1 MKKTLYLVFT
11 FIFIH
16 IFFPTAYGHVD
27 YPIIVVAQD
36 GTGDFTTIQE
46 AVNSVR
52 DFTPVR
58 RIIHIKQGIYREK
71 VDIPSWKCDI
81 TLRGDDPEK
90 TIICYDD
97 YAALRQMGTFRTY
110 TLQVRGNRVVLENL
124 TIENRAGRVGQ
135 AVALHIEG
143 DCVIVRN
150 CRLLGNQDTLFTG
163 NENSRQYYDRCYIEG
178 TTDYIFGPATCWFD
192 DCILHSKSNSFITAA
207 STPEHHEFGYVFHKC
222 VLTASEGVS
231 KVYLGRPWRP
241 YAAVVFLQ
249 CLMGKHICPDGWD
262 NWRNEENEKTARYA
276 EYASQGEGANP
287 KDRVCWSSQ
296 MNEKEAS
303 RYLPENVL
311 GGDWFRCLF

>member
-1 MKKTLYLVFT
+1 MKTLIGTFCLA
-11 FIFIH
+11 FIFL
-16 IFFPTAYGHVD
+16 FPAYADAG

-36 GTGDFTTIQE
+36 GSGDFTTIQE

-58 RIIHIKQGIYREK
+58 RIIHVKKGVYREK
-71 VDIPSWKCDI
+71 IDIPSWKSDI
-81 TLRGDDPEK
+81 TLRGDDPES
-90 TIICYDD
+90 TLIYYDD

-163 NENSRQYYDRCYIEG
+163 NENSRQYYERCYIEG

-192 DCILHSKSNSFITAA
+192 NCVLHSKSDSYITAA
-207 STPEHHEFGYVFHKC
+207 STPENHCYGYVFYRC
-222 VLTASEGVS
+222 TLTAPEEVT
-231 KVYLGRPWRP
+231 KVYLGRPWRA
-241 YAAVVFLQ
+241 YAAVVFWK
-249 CLMGKHICPDGWD
+249 CRMGKHIRPEGWH
-262 NWRNEENEKTARYA
+262 NWRNPENEATARYA
-276 EYASQGEGANP
+276 EYASEGEGANP
-287 KDRVCWSSQ
+287 ESRVSWSLQ
-296 MNEKEAS
+296 
-303 RYLPENVL
+303 LTPESALSYVPETVL
-311 GGDWFRCLF
+311 GGEWFRKLF